1 MPSLTVLVDQIASM
15 RESARLGGP
24 DPVSAAIL
32 AELAG
37 ADGIGVYLR
46 EDRRFIQE
54 RDLRLLRQLVR
65 SRLIVHMAPTSEM
78 VGIALDVKPERV
90 IIVPEIRE
98 ESPAQESMDLLVY
111 GESLF
116 ETIDSLQNNGI
127 TVGVCIAADPE
138 QAKVAHQVHATWIHI
153 HAGGLQ
159 TAASAAAQT
168 QELDRII
175 DTVKMAR
182 KLRLRIAIGGGL
194 DYRLIRLFKN
204 LHEID
209 EFSLGQNLISQ
220 AVLKGMEPAI
230 QEMIGIIRTL

>member
-1 MPSLTVLVDQIASM
+1 
-15 RESARLGGP
+15 
-24 DPVSAAIL
+24 
-32 AELAG
+32 
-37 ADGIGVYLR
+37 
-46 EDRRFIQE
+46 
-54 RDLRLLRQLVR
+54 
-65 SRLIVHMAPTSEM
+65 MAPTTEM

-98 ESPAQESMDLLVY
+98 EGPLQESVDLLVH
-111 GESLF
+111 GENLF

-138 QAKVAHQVHATWIHI
+138 QAKMAHQVRATWIHI

-159 TAASAAAQT
+159 TAASASSQT

-209 EFSLGQNLISQ
+209 EFSLGQNLISR

>member
-15 RESARLGGP
+15 RESARCGGP

-54 RDLRLLRQLVR
+54 RDLRLLRQLVH

-98 ESPAQESMDLLVY
+98 EGAPQERVDLMVY

-116 ETIDSLQNNGI
+116 ETIDSLQSNGI
-127 TVGVCIAADPE
+127 TVGVCIAAEPE
-138 QAKVAHQVHATWIHI
+138 QAKMAHQVHATWIHI

-159 TAASAAAQT
+159 TAASPSAQT

-209 EFSLGQNLISQ
+209 EFSLGQNLISR
-220 AVLKGMEPAI
+220 AVLKGMQPAI